1 MGIVENCKKKKN
13 ISFKQTSSLKS
24 FEEKSS
30 TKESVFADLVGARIE
45 PVFIPENTRTLR
57 NGKTFLTKPEII
69 TKYYFK
75 TFDHFSNPF

>member
-1 MGIVENCKKKKN
+1 MKILF
-13 ISFKQTSSLKS
+13 I
-24 FEEKSS
+24 
-30 TKESVFADLVGARIE
+30 KEIFFVGL
-45 PVFIPENTRTLR
+45 FFG